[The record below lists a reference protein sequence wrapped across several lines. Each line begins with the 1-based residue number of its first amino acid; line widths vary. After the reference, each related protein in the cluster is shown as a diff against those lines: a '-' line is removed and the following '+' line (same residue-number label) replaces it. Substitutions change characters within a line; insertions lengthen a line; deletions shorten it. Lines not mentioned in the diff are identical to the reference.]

1 MRAAPGQL
9 EQVLVNLVVNARDA
23 TPRGGRITIA
33 TRNRTLAGAAADAL
47 PGLPPGEYTELS
59 VSDTGSG
66 IAPEVVDSELASERP
81 LRQQVDLDSMDW
93 LHFLVGLHAAL
104 QVDIPESDYGRLHTL
119 DDLLDYLQDKLQGRT
134 SA

>member
-1 MRAAPGQL
+1 MERKAL
-9 EQVLVNLVVNARDA
+9 RDTVVA
-23 TPRGGRITIA
+23 TLR
-33 TRNRTLAGAAADAL
+33 
-47 PGLPPGEYTELS
+47 
-59 VSDTGSG
+59 G

>member
-1 MRAAPGQL
+1 MERQAL
-9 EQVLVNLVVNARDA
+9 RETVVA
-23 TPRGGRITIA
+23 TLR
-33 TRNRTLAGAAADAL
+33 
-47 PGLPPGEYTELS
+47 
-59 VSDTGSG
+59 G
-66 IAPEVVDSELASERP
+66 IAPEVVDSELASEWP